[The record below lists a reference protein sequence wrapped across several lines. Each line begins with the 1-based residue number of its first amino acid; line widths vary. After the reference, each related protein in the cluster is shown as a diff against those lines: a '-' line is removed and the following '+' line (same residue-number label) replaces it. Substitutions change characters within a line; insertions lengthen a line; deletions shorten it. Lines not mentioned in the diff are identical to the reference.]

1 MTDETQSDTRPDE
14 GEQSP
19 AGARTRGLRSALRV
33 FAIAAPLLLIA
44 LLVYGVVAKSPN
56 TGIDDSLSRQ
66 RAIAAPGFKLAV
78 LQSGRLGRGIGG
90 TLNAALA
97 DGYVSLAELRGTP
110 VVLNFW
116 ASWCV
121 PCRDE
126 APLLER
132 TWRRLGRPHGVL
144 FLGLNMQDVTDDA
157 RDFMHEFR
165 IDYLN
170 IRDPGNGVSRSYG
183 VSGLPETYFIT
194 PRGKVVGH
202 VIGVATAAQLKD
214 GIASARAGRL
224 VGALRGGAQKSTR

>member
-1 MTDETQSDTRPDE
+1 MTDETPPDTRSND

-19 AGARTRGLRSALRV
+19 AGARMRGLRSVLRT
-33 FAIAAPLLLIA
+33 FAIAAPLLLVA

-56 TGIDDSLSRQ
+56 TGIDDSLSRE
-66 RAIAAPGFKLAV
+66 RAIAAPGFKLSM
-78 LQSGRLGRGIGG
+78 LQRGLPGHELGGKLSG
-90 TLNAALA
+90 ALA
-97 DGYVSLAELRGTP
+97 DGRVSLAELRGTP

-132 TWRRLGRPHGVL
+132 TWRQLGRPHGVL
-144 FLGLNMQDVTDDA
+144 FLGLDMQDVTDDA
-157 RDFMHEFR
+157 RDFMREFG

-170 IRDPGNGVSRSYG
+170 IRDPGNGVARSYG

-194 PRGKVVGH
+194 PRAQVVGH
-202 VIGVATAAQLKD
+202 VIGVVTAAQLRH
-214 GIASARAGRL
+214 GIAAAQAGRL
-224 VGALRGGAQKSTR
+224 YGALQGGAQRPTR